1 MRLVIEILVGMF
13 FNMSEDKLNNE
24 IIYKTLKDFFINL
37 ETETLFDD
45 IKIKLSPYSKEV
57 SDYLLANDVTQVY
70 YNFLNPNTQLI
81 TFNLLMKLDFKK
93 NLDSLPLIH
102 KTRYI

>member
-1 MRLVIEILVGMF
+1 MVLVIEILVGMF

-37 ETETLFDD
+37 ETETLFDV

-57 SDYLLANDVTQVY
+57 SDYLLANDVAQVY
-70 YNFLNPNTQLI
+70 YDFLNPRTQLI
-81 TFNLLMKLDFKK
+81 TLNLLMKLDFKK